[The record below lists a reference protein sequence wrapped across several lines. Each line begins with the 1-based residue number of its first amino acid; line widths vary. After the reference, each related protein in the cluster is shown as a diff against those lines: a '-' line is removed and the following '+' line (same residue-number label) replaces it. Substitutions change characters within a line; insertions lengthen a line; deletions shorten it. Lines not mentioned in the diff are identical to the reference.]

1 MSPRRSRLL
10 SDGYHGYET
19 RISLVR
25 LRRSYR
31 PISVT
36 APSDVYD
43 FLEPVR
49 DADRES
55 LYSLMLDGTHHL
67 IACEEVSRG
76 SLNMVRTL
84 PAEIYKGALLSNALA
99 VILAHNHPSGS
110 LDPSPEDVEFTRS
123 IAKAGELLGV
133 ELYDH
138 VIVTDRGYTSLRERG
153 LL

>member
-10 SDGYHGYET
+10 ADGYHGYET

-31 PISVT
+31 PIEIG
-36 APSDVYD
+36 APEDVYD
-43 FLEPVR
+43 LLEPVR
-49 DADRES
+49 DAARES
-55 LYSLMLDGTHHL
+55 LYSLMLDGAHHL
-67 IACEEVSRG
+67 VACEEVSRG
-76 SLNMVRTL
+76 SLNIVRT
-84 PAEIYKGALLSNALA
+84 PAAEIYKGALLSNALA

-110 LDPSPEDVEFTRS
+110 LYPSSEDIEFTRS

-138 VIVTDRGYTSLRERG
+138 VIVTDRGYTSLREHG